1 MKTKTCLQHDTCTA
15 SDSQLAICKCWCAEC
30 KDYMREARQAYEL
43 GGGMRISQ
51 LAKSATASSQ
61 LFTNEKTHATCAYC
75 EAGIAEHHQADKA
88 VK

>member
-1 MKTKTCLQHDTCTA
+1 MKTKTCSQHDTCTA

-43 GGGMRISQ
+43 GGGMRINQ

-75 EAGIAEHHQADKA
+75 EAGIAEHHQAEKRGN
-88 VK
+88 

>member
-1 MKTKTCLQHDTCTA
+1 MKSKTCPQHQICSS

-30 KDYMREARQAYEL
+30 KDYMKEARQAYEL

-61 LFTNEKTHATCAYC
+61 LFTNK
-75 EAGIAEHHQADKA
+75 GGN
-88 VK
+88 